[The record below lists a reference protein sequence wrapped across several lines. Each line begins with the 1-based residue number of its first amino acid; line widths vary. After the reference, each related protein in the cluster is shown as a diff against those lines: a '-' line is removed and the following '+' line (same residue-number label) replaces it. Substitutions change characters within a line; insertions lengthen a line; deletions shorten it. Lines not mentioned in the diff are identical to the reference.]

1 MKDKSLNNISY
12 YSAYSLIIYFE
23 LLGIFN
29 LIFPA
34 KITQVLNLQTSV
46 EISWLYLILGGLLI
60 SQIYRIS
67 KSLFLKLIDT
77 FIIILFVLSVI
88 YPIFCV
94 LGLLIFNL
102 SYLFFMLIHFLL
114 ILHLLYDK
122 NK

>member
-12 YSAYSLIIYFE
+12 YSVYSLIIYFE
-23 LLGIFN
+23 VLGIFS

-34 KITQVLNLQTSV
+34 IIPQVLNLQTFV

-102 SYLFFMLIHFLL
+102 YFLFFMLIHFLL